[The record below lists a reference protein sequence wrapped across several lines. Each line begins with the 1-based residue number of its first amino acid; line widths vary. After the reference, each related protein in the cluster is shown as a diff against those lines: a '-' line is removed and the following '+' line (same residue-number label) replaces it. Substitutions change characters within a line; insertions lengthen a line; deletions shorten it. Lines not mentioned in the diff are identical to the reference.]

1 MAPSLLYICI
11 PDERHEVGNVGNKFN
26 YKLKNNYSMDDTI
39 CNCNHITK
47 SDIVNA
53 IQQKGYTTVEE
64 IQDALDAGTVCGS
77 CVDDIEEILKFTK

>member
-1 MAPSLLYICI
+1 
-11 PDERHEVGNVGNKFN
+11 
-26 YKLKNNYSMDDTI
+26 MDDII

-47 SDIVNA
+47 GDIVNA

-77 CVDDIEEILKFTK
+77 CLEDIEEILKSTK